1 MSLFILR
8 SGGEVDGRVKEP
20 RSDILPAV
28 AEQAPQHLGCYS
40 LGDDQLWGVTRLRKG
55 GDHPW
60 AP

>member
-1 MSLFILR
+1 LK
-8 SGGEVDGRVKEP
+8 EVDGRVKEP